1 MILFF
6 NFSFLENRHTFLK
19 KVVLLL
25 IVSSVMLVIILDSN
39 FLMGFLKEK
48 LLFINYKIIIFSIYV
63 SIFII
68 SGIILLN
75 WTYKITYLKDIKNK
89 NSKIYFGLI
98 FLIYSILS
106 STLIITTIQ
115 LSYLKSYSNLVFYL
129 SSYISFISSLC
140 FLSILSFKFF
150 QWYLKGKNRYTLF
163 YGVLFSLYCVTLIL
177 ALIYLLSGLATH
189 PSTVNYTS
197 PRELRAGTYSINIEF
212 QNNIAI
218 LYDIFFIIL
227 FLLAWI
233 LTVLMLKQYSRRIGI
248 YKFWIIVSLPLLFY
262 LMRYEGIIIDLFN
275 LDDILK
281 LSSLGTIYPNIG
293 AAIYAA
299 FINSNIQATGVFFG
313 LSFLAILLKLKNSQL
328 QNDMLITIIGM
339 MILFASRDFHSIFLN
354 SLPPNGVITT
364 SFMVLGSFMLFN
376 GIISFLKLAV
386 RDKEFYGDLITRLE
400 SDTELLKNIIVSEK
414 EMELGKKIKPLM
426 DYSHQWQKEHE
437 YGSMKPEEIK
447 QIIKDVISEY
457 RERKIPS
464 SFSSESNQK

>member
-6 NFSFLENRHTFLK
+6 NFSFLRNRDTFFK
-19 KVVLLL
+19 KFVLLL

-48 LLFINYKIIIFSIYV
+48 LLSINYKIIIFSVYV
-63 SIFII
+63 CTYII

-75 WTYKITYLKDIKNK
+75 WTYKITYLKGIKIK
-89 NSKIYFGLI
+89 NSKIYFVLI

-106 STLIITTIQ
+106 SSLIITTIQ
-115 LSYLKSYSNLVFYL
+115 LSYLKSYSNIVFYL
-129 SSYISFISSLC
+129 SSYISFISSFG

-150 QWYLKGKNRYTLF
+150 QWYLKGKNKYTLF
-163 YGVLFSLYCVTLIL
+163 YGMLFSFYCITLLL

-189 PSTVNYTS
+189 PSIIHYTS

-218 LYDIFFIIL
+218 LYDTFFIIL
-227 FLLAWI
+227 FILAWI
-233 LTVLMLKQYSRRIGI
+233 LTVLMLKQYSRHIGK

-262 LMRYEGIIIDLFN
+262 LIRYEGIIIDLFN

-281 LSSLGTIYPNIG
+281 LSSLGTIYPSIG
-293 AAIYAA
+293 AAIYSAI
-299 FINSNIQATGVFFG
+299 INSNIQATGIFFG
-313 LSFLAILLKLKNSQL
+313 FSFLAILLKLKNSKL

-386 RDKEFYGDLITRLE
+386 RDREFYADLITRLE
-400 SDTELLKNIIVSEK
+400 SDTELLKNIIISEK
-414 EMELGKKIKPLM
+414 EIELAKKIKPLM

-437 YGSMKPEEIK
+437 YGSMRPEEIK
-447 QIIKDVISEY
+447 QIIDDVISEY
-457 RERKIPS
+457 REKKTLSP
-464 SFSSESNQK
+464 SESDQK